1 MNVIATHDRV
11 GEVLHPDSSESVTTD
26 LIVLVLALTTP
37 QPIIMPSSRNHS
49 RILFVILKLDN
60 YLRMVSDIESNVF
73 TVAYVTVS
81 NQGICVLPSN
91 THGSTD

>member
-1 MNVIATHDRV
+1 MNVVATHDRV
-11 GEVLHPDSSESVTTD
+11 GEVLHPDTSKSVTTD

-37 QPIIMPSSRNHS
+37 QPIMPSSRNHS